1 MKCLTHKQ
9 NGMRKI
15 AALVLICLPVLIFAA
30 CEKIEQA
37 AQAPEKAVKNHYL
50 AFPNIPYKGDDMLI
64 LDSDLIIT
72 GTVKEIGKSKWSN
85 PNFEKGKEIRNII
98 RTDIYVEVDNFIYG
112 KSSTNTVAVRINKGE
127 DETTIVHSE
136 GYPDFK
142 VDEKVLL
149 FLARE
154 RGDVATD
161 EDYYILVGMNQGKY
175 NLEESSKA
183 EQGNMKDDASA
194 DNAKYVNLE
203 YPAENR
209 TFEIG
214 ALKQQIK
221 DEHEKRPNYREER
234 AQKEA
239 ETRERNKELFGE

>member
-30 CEKIEQA
+30 CEKIEQT
-37 AQAPEKAVKNHYL
+37 AQAPEKAVKNHHL

-72 GTVKEIGKSKWSN
+72 GTVEEIGKSKWSN
-85 PNFEKGKEIRNII
+85 PNFIHGKHII
-98 RTDIYVEVDNFIYG
+98 NELKTDIFVGIDEILYG
-112 KSSTNTVAVRINKGE
+112 ESQTDTVAVRIDGGE
-127 DETTIVHSE
+127 DETTVSVST
-136 GYPDFK
+136 GYPDFT
-142 VDEKVLL
+142 VGEKVLM
-149 FLARE
+149 FLEHVPPKFAY
-154 RGDVATD
+154 G
-161 EDYYILVGMNQGKY
+161 EDYYLLVGMNQGVY
-175 NLEESSKA
+175 NLETSFVIPSSSKTA
-183 EQGNMKDDASA
+183 NTDKAR
-194 DNAKYVNLE
+194 YINLE
-203 YPAENR
+203 RFHEGR
-209 TFEIG
+209 VFEIG

>member
-1 MKCLTHKQ
+1 MMKFRQIFIFLS
-9 NGMRKI
+9 
-15 AALVLICLPVLIFAA
+15 VLITIINCSGCETKSQQQQSEKKEIFIDGSIAN
-30 CEKIEQA
+30 K
-37 AQAPEKAVKNHYL
+37 P
-50 AFPNIPYKGDDMLI
+50 DDLLI

-136 GYPDFK
+136 GYPDFT
-142 VDEKVLL
+142 VGEKVLL

-175 NLEESSKA
+175 NLEDSGKA
-183 EQGNMKDDASA
+183 EGANMKDSA
-194 DNAKYVNLE
+194 DGAKYVNLE
-203 YPAENR
+203 YPTENR

-221 DEHEKRPNYREER
+221 EEHEKRPNYREER

-239 ETRERNKELFGE
+239 EIEERNKELFGE

>member
-1 MKCLTHKQ
+1 MERL
-9 NGMRKI
+9 R
-15 AALVLICLPVLIFAA
+15 AD
-30 CEKIEQA
+30 
-37 AQAPEKAVKNHYL
+37 
-50 AFPNIPYKGDDMLI
+50 YKL
-64 LDSDLIIT
+64 S
-72 GTVKEIGKSKWSN
+72 ES
-85 PNFEKGKEIRNII
+85 E
-98 RTDIYVEVDNFIYG
+98 TD
-112 KSSTNTVAVRINKGE
+112 TVAVRIGKGE
-127 DETTIVHSE
+127 DETTIVYSE
-136 GYPDFK
+136 GYPDFT
-142 VDEKVLL
+142 VGEKVLL

-175 NLEESSKA
+175 NLEDSGKA
-183 EQGNMKDDASA
+183 EGANMKDSA
-194 DNAKYVNLE
+194 DGAKYVNLE

-234 AQKEA
+234 AKKEV

>member
-1 MKCLTHKQ
+1 MANSAVLVRHKPKKQ
-9 NGMRKI
+9 Y
-15 AALVLICLPVLIFAA
+15 
-30 CEKIEQA
+30 IERLRA
-37 AQAPEKAVKNHYL
+37 D
-50 AFPNIPYKGDDMLI
+50 YKL
-64 LDSDLIIT
+64 S
-72 GTVKEIGKSKWSN
+72 ES
-85 PNFEKGKEIRNII
+85 E
-98 RTDIYVEVDNFIYG
+98 TD
-112 KSSTNTVAVRINKGE
+112 TVAVRIGKGE
-127 DETTIVHSE
+127 D
-136 GYPDFK
+136 
-142 VDEKVLL
+142 
-149 FLARE
+149 
-154 RGDVATD
+154 
-161 EDYYILVGMNQGKY
+161 YYMLVGMNQGKY

-239 ETRERNKELFGE
+239 EIQERNKELFGE

>member
-1 MKCLTHKQ
+1 MMKFRQIFIFLS
-9 NGMRKI
+9 
-15 AALVLICLPVLIFAA
+15 VLITIINCSGCETKSQQQQSEKKEIFIDGLIAN
-30 CEKIEQA
+30 K
-37 AQAPEKAVKNHYL
+37 
-50 AFPNIPYKGDDMLI
+50 PNDLLI

-175 NLEESSKA
+175 NLEDSGKA
-183 EQGNMKDDASA
+183 EGANMKDSA
-194 DNAKYVNLE
+194 DGAKYVNLE

-234 AQKEA
+234 AKKEA
-239 ETRERNKELFGE
+239 EIQERNKELFGE

>member
-1 MKCLTHKQ
+1 MMFK
-9 NGMRKI
+9 NRKF
-15 AALVLICLPVLIFAA
+15 LIFLLPVLVLSFCITSCKTNEENA
-30 CEKIEQA
+30 EKPQKEEQYVMGMIA
-37 AQAPEKAVKNHYL
+37 NKP
-50 AFPNIPYKGDDMLI
+50 DDLLI

-175 NLEESSKA
+175 NLEDSGKA
-183 EQGNMKDDASA
+183 EGANMKDSA
-194 DNAKYVNLE
+194 DGAKYVNLE
-203 YPAENR
+203 YPTENR

-221 DEHEKRPNYREER
+221 EEHEKRPNYREER
-234 AQKEA
+234 AKKEA
-239 ETRERNKELFGE
+239 EIEERNKELFGE

>member
-1 MKCLTHKQ
+1 MEGL
-9 NGMRKI
+9 R
-15 AALVLICLPVLIFAA
+15 AD
-30 CEKIEQA
+30 
-37 AQAPEKAVKNHYL
+37 
-50 AFPNIPYKGDDMLI
+50 YKL
-64 LDSDLIIT
+64 S
-72 GTVKEIGKSKWSN
+72 ES
-85 PNFEKGKEIRNII
+85 E
-98 RTDIYVEVDNFIYG
+98 TD
-112 KSSTNTVAVRINKGE
+112 TVAVRIGKGE
-127 DETTIVHSE
+127 DETTIVYSE

-239 ETRERNKELFGE
+239 EIQERNKELFGE